1 MYLSFKFI
9 SKGLA
14 VLNYNKI
21 IMSGLLAKQLGN
33 FYPHDFQ
40 LFDLAPIRCCF
51 PYLHRL
57 FEN

>member
-1 MYLSFKFI
+1 MYLSFKII
-9 SKGLA
+9 SKGGLV

-40 LFDLAPIRCCF
+40 LFDLAPRQCCF

-57 FEN
+57 F